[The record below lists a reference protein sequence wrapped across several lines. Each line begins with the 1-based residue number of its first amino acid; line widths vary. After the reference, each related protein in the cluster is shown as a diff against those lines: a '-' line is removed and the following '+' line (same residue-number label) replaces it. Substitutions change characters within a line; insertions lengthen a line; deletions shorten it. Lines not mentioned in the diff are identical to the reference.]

1 MNEPIQ
7 PTKEQAMTCLRLCV
21 NVTRFYLSIHIIR
34 LDERSGELYLLAGE
48 DIGIVIQR
56 DGIWRYD

>member
-1 MNEPIQ
+1 MKAPIR
-7 PTKEQAMTCLRLCV
+7 PTREQEATCLRLCV

-34 LDERSGELYLLAGE
+34 LDERSGEIYLLAGE
-48 DIGIVIQR
+48 EIGIVVQR